1 MAVARCV
8 CRTRWCGRLTGQRR
22 WSVRLAEEERASVDH
37 PLEPDG
43 SAGFKERPSW
53 VEGEIISGILDI
65 K

>member
-1 MAVARCV
+1 MLI
-8 CRTRWCGRLTGQRR
+8 TRWSQN
-22 WSVRLAEEERASVDH
+22 
-37 PLEPDG
+37 G

>member
-1 MAVARCV
+1 M
-8 CRTRWCGRLTGQRR
+8 
-22 WSVRLAEEERASVDH
+22 EEERASVDY

-53 VEGEIISGILDI
+53 VEGEIISGILDF